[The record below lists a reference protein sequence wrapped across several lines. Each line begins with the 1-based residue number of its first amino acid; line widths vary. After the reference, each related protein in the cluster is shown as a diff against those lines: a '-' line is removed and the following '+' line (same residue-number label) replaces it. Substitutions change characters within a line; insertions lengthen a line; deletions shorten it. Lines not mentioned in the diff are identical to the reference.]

1 MKDEISSSL
10 NPGLHILVTIAE
22 HVCDYVPKRVLKL
35 LKYRLQIFLAKD
47 HYLKSLQLYGDQ
59 FIPGQLKKT
68 CSPTCS
74 SDPYDLY
81 GYQALK
87 LLIFWG

>member
-22 HVCDYVPKRVLKL
+22 RVCDYVPKRVLKL
-35 LKYRLQIFLAKD
+35 LKYLLQIFLAKD

-59 FIPGQLKKT
+59 FIPGQLKKRVRQHVLPILT
-68 CSPTCS
+68 TYM
-74 SDPYDLY
+74 DTRL
-81 GYQALK
+81 
-87 LLIFWG
+87 